1 MSQSAPVS
9 PTYDPCSSM
18 ALGLGRTDPTGIRE
32 MPWGPP
38 PKGAQQNSKTNAN
51 QQKFVMRNA
60 QLAFDNS
67 AIVRKKTVGI

>member
-1 MSQSAPVS
+1 MTHAHIW
-9 PTYDPCSSM
+9 
-18 ALGLGRTDPTGIRE
+18 ALGLGWTDPMVIRT

-38 PKGAQQNSKTNAN
+38 PKGAQQNLKKNAN